1 MKRPRSSSTA
11 FTRISHT
18 PCSSLDSNTSA
29 NVAPPPCGTSG
40 WEATHEILDSPRTDV
55 NLAPLGGTGACRSS
69 TTDGCRSTRAHADVL
84 RPSPVALCVRHPPR
98 RDGRQGHSS
107 PGWTT
112 MPKPAAALVLFRLGD
127 RGYATPR
134 DQVLEVVDV
143 GAGQPTVPGLE
154 PSTLAA
160 LKAAERLPPLV
171 SLRVALGLPDRG
183 PEGRILVVTT
193 RQGPVG
199 FLVDEVVQVL
209 EIDPTATRVRENRLG
224 SGYVVGTVE
233 ALGGTWLLVDWDA
246 IRLPG
251 ALRSTR

>member
-1 MKRPRSSSTA
+1 
-11 FTRISHT
+11 
-18 PCSSLDSNTSA
+18 
-29 NVAPPPCGTSG
+29 
-40 WEATHEILDSPRTDV
+40 
-55 NLAPLGGTGACRSS
+55 
-69 TTDGCRSTRAHADVL
+69 
-84 RPSPVALCVRHPPR
+84 
-98 RDGRQGHSS
+98 
-107 PGWTT
+107 
-112 MPKPAAALVLFRLGD
+112 MPKSTAALVLFRLGD

-143 GAGQPTVPGLE
+143 GGGQPAVPGLE

-160 LKAAERLPPLV
+160 LKGGERLSPLV

-224 SGYVVGTVE
+224 SGYVIGTVE

>member
-143 GAGQPTVPGLE
+143 GAGQPTVPGLQ
-154 PSTLAA
+154 
-160 LKAAERLPPLV
+160 
-171 SLRVALGLPDRG
+171 DRG

>member
-1 MKRPRSSSTA
+1 MDAKD
-11 FTRISHT
+11 TRH
-18 PCSSLDSNTSA
+18 
-29 NVAPPPCGTSG
+29 
-40 WEATHEILDSPRTDV
+40 
-55 NLAPLGGTGACRSS
+55 
-69 TTDGCRSTRAHADVL
+69 
-84 RPSPVALCVRHPPR
+84 
-98 RDGRQGHSS
+98 

-112 MPKPAAALVLFRLGD
+112 MPKSAAALVLFRLGD
-127 RGYATPR
+127 CDYATPR

-143 GAGQPTVPGLE
+143 GAGQPPVPGLE

-160 LKAAERLPPLV
+160 LKGAERLPPLV

-193 RQGPVG
+193 RHGSVG

-209 EIDPTATRVRENRLG
+209 EIDPAATRVRENRLG

-233 ALGGTWLLVDWDA
+233 ALGSTWLLVDWDA